1 MAYKYHVEFS
11 KNAEKQFGKL
21 DSYTRRIVISWI
33 YKNLE
38 GCDDPRDKGK
48 PLKGDK
54 KDQWR
59 YRIGD
64 YRIIVKIEDNKLI
77 IIIIK
82 IGHRRDVYK

>member
-1 MAYKYHVEFS
+1 MKYHVEFS
-11 KNAEKQFGKL
+11 NSASKQFGKL
-21 DSYTRRIVISWI
+21 DNFTRKIIISWI

-38 GCDDPRDKGK
+38 ECEDPRSKGK

-64 YRIIVKIEDNKLI
+64 YRIIAKIEDNRLI
-77 IIIIK
+77 ILIIK
-82 IGHRRDVYK
+82 IGHRREIYK